1 MFLGELAVFSGFEG
15 KIVNFGLPTG
25 WGRPLKE
32 AALAAGVEPEDLYS
46 ALRENTPWSR
56 QALKAVSLA
65 KWRVHDVLT
74 GRLPLPDN
82 ARTARYLLAYYELQE
97 ERGA

>member
-1 MFLGELAVFSGFEG
+1 M
-15 KIVNFGLPTG
+15 
-25 WGRPLKE
+25 
-32 AALAAGVEPEDLYS
+32 AAGVQPADLYA
-46 ALRENTPWSR
+46 ALREDTTWSR
-56 QALKAVSLA
+56 RAHRAITEA